1 MRLGLGNGLGKA
13 GGTMSGVM
21 GGPVPVNTVAPAI
34 SGTARVGQTLT
45 TTNGTWDNAPSSYT
59 YQWTRNGSNISGA
72 TSSTYLTVV
81 ADMGT
86 LVRCVVTAINAGGP
100 SLPATSNS
108 IDIFNYDDISGLA
121 VWLDAWDAS
130 TVQRD
135 TGSSFVP
142 ALNAEAVA
150 RWIDKSANAHIL
162 AQTIAGSRPL
172 LSTSNGPSGGRAIN
186 YDGADDSIFKTG
198 NLFSLPCT
206 VFAVINQRS
215 WTINELLWDTA
226 MSGNRAYGIQRN
238 TSGMIRTTGDVPSSN
253 NSQTLNNWDI
263 VCWKISN
270 TAQSVRINSAT
281 PGTATSTFT
290 PTTSTELRLGGATSG
305 ATHSHVS
312 YAAFIAYAGI
322 LSNDDETRVRE
333 TLKSIYGTP

>member
-142 ALNAEAVA
+142 ALDGEAVA
-150 RWIDKSANAHIL
+150 RWVDKSTNGHIL
-162 AQTIAGSRPL
+162 AQIVAGSRPS

-186 YDGADDSIFKTG
+186 FDGANDFLLKASLIFD
-198 NLFSLPCT
+198 FPCT
-206 VFAVINQRS
+206 VFTVMRQNSFTTSDMLYETRGA
-215 WTINELLWDTA
+215 
-226 MSGNRAYGIQRN
+226 GNRPLLIQRVAAGQIRGPFDSPAVSHTLSTWNLVTQKMSASVN
-238 TSGMIRTTGDVPSSN
+238 TLQIDGGTV
-253 NSQTLNNWDI
+253 NS
-263 VCWKISN
+263 
-270 TAQSVRINSAT
+270 
-281 PGTATSTFT
+281 GTAGASSGAGSLTI
-290 PTTSTELRLGGATSG
+290 GATNLGLNSWC
-305 ATHSHVS
+305 HVDF
-312 YAAFIAYAGI
+312 AAFIAY
-322 LSNDDETRVRE
+322 SRVLTDPE
-333 TLKSIYGTP
+333 IATVQATLKSIYGTP